1 MIQPGARRAD
11 LRDMEILMTA
21 VGGVLGAGSRVY
33 GRVLRRRCARQEKR
47 YVRHDR
53 RLERVAERF

>member
-1 MIQPGARRAD
+1 MIQPDFCGAD
-11 LRDMEILMTA
+11 HQDMEILMTA

-53 RLERVAERF
+53 RLEHVAERF